1 MKKIKENT
9 NKRKGFT
16 LIEVLVGMAC
26 SLIVIGTIT
35 GSLIYVNKVNTE
47 LITKSS
53 TFYKVRQVKKY
64 ILEHYEAGD
73 YLKVSKDDNGAISYH
88 TKGGKNTMI
97 VTSSKITAVDI
108 VDNDTN
114 YKINDN
120 LYYTTC
126 TITYKENGDKT
137 YKFIVGAYAP
147 TEKTNN
153 KSE

>member
-64 ILEHYEAGD
+64 ILEHYEVKD
-73 YLKVSKDDNGAISYH
+73 YLIVSKDGVVTYY
-88 TKGGKNTMI
+88 TKAGKDTMI
-97 VTSSKITAVDI
+97 VTSSKITDIDI

-147 TEKTNN
+147 IKKN
-153 KSE
+153 